1 MMKIE
6 DEEQFKR
13 ILKEVVNEWLQDKFA
28 QFGRWSFYGLMASA
42 LVAVVYLI
50 LWTNG
55 WRHS

>member
-1 MMKIE
+1 MKIE